1 MKMKNDTY
9 ITVKVNLQ
17 KAEKVRKIYKAAT
30 AQETVEQVLDI
41 MVSGGKKKRQSKRSR
56 GKAGSQKRSE

>member
-1 MKMKNDTY
+1 MKMKKDAY

-30 AQETVEQVLDI
+30 AQEAVEQVLDI
-41 MVSGGKKKRQSKRSR
+41 MVSGGKKERQSKRSK
-56 GKAGSQKRSE
+56 GKAGSKKRSE